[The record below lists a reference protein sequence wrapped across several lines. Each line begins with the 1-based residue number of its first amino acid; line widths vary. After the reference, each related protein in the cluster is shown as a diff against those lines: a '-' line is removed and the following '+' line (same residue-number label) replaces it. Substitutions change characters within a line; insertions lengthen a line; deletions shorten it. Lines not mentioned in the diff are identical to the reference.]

1 MNYVAGNDL
10 LMLIKHGVLVPIML
24 SPLAHLIIVGGSGT
38 GKSTVILILIRKMTL
53 TNEVLL
59 TICDFKRSH
68 EFDGITDREH
78 FAEYEDCYDKIKQFY
93 EEFLQT
99 PEGGDGIIRILIIDE
114 IAGLLAH
121 ISTSKEKRALGDEI
135 RQILSEILM
144 LGRSRHCF
152 LWLSMQRYTATIFP
166 ASSGSADNFHVCIGL
181 GRLTVDGRKGLF
193 GGEHFEGE
201 EDILFGQGQGIILI
215 DGQPLRSI
223 VFPRASK
230 NRILR
235 LLQEQTKR
243 GGGEAA
249 SPARSD

>member
-24 SPLAHLIIVGGSGT
+24 SPLAHLIIVGSSGT

-53 TNEVLL
+53 TNNVLL

-93 EEFLQT
+93 EVFLKT

-114 IAGLLAH
+114 VAGLLAH
-121 ISTSKEKRALGDEI
+121 TSTSKERRVLGDEI

-144 LGRSRHCF
+144 LGRSRQCF
-152 LWLSMQRYTATIFP
+152 LWLSMQRYTASIFP

-201 EDILFGQGQGIILI
+201 EDIIFGQGQGIILI
-215 DGQPLRSI
+215 DGQPLKSI

-230 NRILR
+230 KRILQ
-235 LLQEQTKR
+235 LLQEQNQR